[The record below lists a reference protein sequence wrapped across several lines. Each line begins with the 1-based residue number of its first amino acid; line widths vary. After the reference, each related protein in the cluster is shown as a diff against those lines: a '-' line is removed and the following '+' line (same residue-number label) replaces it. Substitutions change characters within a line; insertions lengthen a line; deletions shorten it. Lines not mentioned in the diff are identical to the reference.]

1 MEGAILW
8 LFFHSPRMRSLA
20 FTLCFL
26 FLSVSLY
33 AQTIADSKSLP
44 RASLDERFPA
54 TAAESFLNA
63 MQEKKFDLHSVMIL
77 KEGKV
82 VYERW
87 FGNNAPGKNHV
98 MWSVSKTW
106 TTMAVGFAIAEGK
119 FTVEDKVISFF
130 PDDLPDEVSENLAAL
145 RVKDLL
151 TMSVGH
157 DKEPATRNAQ
167 GQGSWEK
174 LFLAHPIPHKPGT
187 KFVYNSLATY
197 MLSSIVRKTT
207 GENLINYL
215 QPRLFEPL
223 GIEGAR
229 WDSNSSG
236 TNFGGWGLFVKTED
250 MAKLGQL
257 LLQKGN
263 WDGKQLLPEAW
274 IEEATTSKILQ
285 DPNVDLATSDSD
297 WNQGYCY
304 QIWRCRH
311 NGFRADGMN
320 GQFIVVLPEQQA
332 VVILTANI
340 SDMQAELNLV
350 WEYLLPA
357 LK

>member
-1 MEGAILW
+1 
-8 LFFHSPRMRSLA
+8 MRLLTI
-20 FTLCFL
+20 TLCCL
-26 FLSVSLY
+26 FLSVSLH
-33 AQTIADSKSLP
+33 AQTGADSKSLP
-44 RASLDERFPA
+44 RAALEGRFPA
-54 TAAESFLNA
+54 AAAESFLDA

-87 FGNNAPGKNHV
+87 FGDNAPGGNHV

-106 TTMAVGFAIAEGK
+106 TTMAVGFAIAEGQ

-130 PDDLPDEVSENLAAL
+130 PDDLPGDVSENLAAL

-157 DKEPATRNAQ
+157 DNDPTSTIRNAQ
-167 GQGSWEK
+167 GSWEQ
-174 LFLAHPIPHKPGT
+174 LFFAHPIPHKPGT

-197 MLSSIVRKTT
+197 MLASIVRKTT
-207 GENLINYL
+207 GENLIDYL

-229 WDSNSSG
+229 WESNLGG
-236 TNFGGWGLFVKTED
+236 TNLGGWGLYVKTED
-250 MAKLGQL
+250 MAKLGQF
-257 LLQKGN
+257 LLQKGEWN
-263 WDGKQLLPEAW
+263 GKQLLPAAW
-274 IEEATTSKILQ
+274 VEEATTSQILQ
-285 DPNVDLATSDSD
+285 DPNVDLATSTSD
-297 WNQGYCY
+297 WNQGYGY

-311 NGFRADGMN
+311 NGFRADGKD

-332 VVILTANI
+332 VVVLTANI
-340 SDMQAELNLV
+340 GDMQAELNLV
-350 WEYLLPA
+350 WEHLLPG
-357 LK
+357 LR

>member
-1 MEGAILW
+1 MFNLK
-8 LFFHSPRMRSLA
+8 MRPLTFA
-20 FTLCFL
+20 LCCI
-26 FLSVSLY
+26 FLSTALH
-33 AQTIADSKSLP
+33 AQTMTDSKSLP
-44 RASLDERFPA
+44 RATLDERFSA
-54 TAAESFLNA
+54 AAAESFLNA

-87 FGNNAPGKNHV
+87 FGDDAPGKNHV

-106 TTMAVGFAIAEGK
+106 TTIAVGFAIAEGK
-119 FTVEDKVISFF
+119 LTVEDKVISFF
-130 PDDLPDEVSENLAAL
+130 PNDLPDEVSENLATL

-157 DKEPATRNAQ
+157 DNDPTNTTRNA
-167 GQGSWEK
+167 QGSWEK
-174 LFLAHPIPHKPGT
+174 LFLAYPIPHKPGT

-207 GENLINYL
+207 GENLIDYL
-215 QPRLFEPL
+215 KPRLFEPL

-229 WDSNSSG
+229 WDSNPAG
-236 TNFGGWGLFVKTED
+236 TNLGGWGLYVKTED

-263 WDGKQLLPEAW
+263 WDGKQLLLEAW
-274 IEEATTSKILQ
+274 VEEATTLKILQ
-285 DPNVDLATSDSD
+285 DPNVDLAKSNSD

-304 QIWRCRH
+304 QMWRCRH

-332 VVILTANI
+332 VVALTANI
-340 SDMQAELNLV
+340 GNMQAELNLV
-350 WEYLLPA
+350 WEYLLPS

>member
-1 MEGAILW
+1 
-8 LFFHSPRMRSLA
+8 MRPLA
-20 FTLCFL
+20 FILCCL
-26 FLSVSLY
+26 CWSASLQ
-33 AQTIADSKSLP
+33 AQTTADSKSLP
-44 RASLDERFPA
+44 RATLEERFPA
-54 TAAESFLNA
+54 AAAESFLNA
-63 MQEKKFDLHSVMIL
+63 MQEKKMDLHSIMIL

-87 FGNNAPGKNHV
+87 FGDHAPGKNHV

-106 TTMAVGFAIAEGK
+106 TTIAVGFAIAEGK

-145 RVKDLL
+145 RVQDLL

-157 DKEPATRNAQ
+157 ENELPGVIRNVP
-167 GQGSWEK
+167 GGWEK
-174 LFLAHPIPHKPGT
+174 LFFANPIPHKPGT
-187 KFVYNSLATY
+187 KFIYNSPATY

-207 GENLINYL
+207 GENLIDYL
-215 QPRLFEPL
+215 KPRLFEPL
-223 GIEGAR
+223 GIEGAK
-229 WDSNSSG
+229 WDSNPDG
-236 TNFGGWGLFVKTED
+236 TNLGGWGLYVKTED

-257 LLQKGN
+257 LLQKGKWN
-263 WDGKQLLPEAW
+263 GKQLLPELW

-285 DPNVDLATSDSD
+285 DPTVDPAESDSD
-297 WNQGYCY
+297 WKQGYCY

-311 NGFRADGMN
+311 NGFRADGKD
-320 GQFIVVLPEQQA
+320 GQFIVVLPEQKA
-332 VVILTANI
+332 VVVITANI

-350 WEYLLPA
+350 WEHLLTE

>member
-1 MEGAILW
+1 
-8 LFFHSPRMRSLA
+8 MRLLTL
-20 FTLCFL
+20 TLCCL
-26 FLSVSLY
+26 FISVSLY
-33 AQTIADSKSLP
+33 AQPVADTKSLP

-54 TAAESFLNA
+54 AAAEAFLNA
-63 MQEKKFDLHSVMIL
+63 MQEKNFDLHSVMIL

-87 FGNNAPGKNHV
+87 FGDNAPGKNHV

-106 TTMAVGFAIAEGK
+106 TTIAVGFAIAEGK

-157 DKEPATRNAQ
+157 HNDPTNATRNA
-167 GQGSWEK
+167 QGSWEK
-174 LFLAHPIPHKPGT
+174 LFFAHPIPHEPGT

-207 GENLINYL
+207 GENLIDYL

-229 WDSNSSG
+229 WESNPGG
-236 TNFGGWGLFVKTED
+236 TNLGGWGLYVKTED

-257 LLQKGN
+257 LLQKGHWN
-263 WDGKQLLPEAW
+263 GKQLLPEAW
-274 IEEATTSKILQ
+274 IEEATTSQILQ
-285 DPNVDLATSDSD
+285 DPNVDLATSTSD
-297 WNQGYCY
+297 WNQGYGY
-304 QIWRCRH
+304 QMWRCRH
-311 NGFRADGMN
+311 NGFRADGLN
-320 GQFIVVLPEQQA
+320 GQFIIVLPEQKA
-332 VVILTANI
+332 VVVLTANI
-340 SDMQAELNLV
+340 GDMQAELNLV
-350 WEYLLPA
+350 WEHLFPVLR
-357 LK
+357 